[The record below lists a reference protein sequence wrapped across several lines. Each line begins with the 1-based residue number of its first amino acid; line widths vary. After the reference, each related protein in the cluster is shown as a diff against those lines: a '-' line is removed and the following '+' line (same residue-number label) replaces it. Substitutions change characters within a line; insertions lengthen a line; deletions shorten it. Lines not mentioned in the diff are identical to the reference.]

1 MARKVSQVPTTVKGF
16 SDYFDTGADVSAI
29 LQVLGYAHQTE
40 RLTLPR
46 YRGALPF
53 VAELERKIEIGS
65 GRFTLTSESAKQQL
79 FIAPL
84 LLELIALFAFTVH
97 IEEPIDVSPALR
109 GSLDYLLDGGDTGN
123 LVVIEAKLGD
133 MYRGFKQLSAE
144 LAALDQWTDSTSSLL
159 FGAVSIGNVWQF
171 AVLDRAAKIV
181 TQDVALFKIPGDL
194 EDLTRVIVGILR
206 GTDGDGS
213 AV

>member
-1 MARKVSQVPTTVKGF
+1 MARKVSAVPIVVTGF
-16 SDYFDTGADVSAI
+16 SDYYDTGADVAAI
-29 LQVLGYAHQTE
+29 LRQLGYVHRTA

-46 YRGALPF
+46 YRSALPF

-79 FIAPL
+79 YIAPL
-84 LLELIALFAFTVH
+84 MLELISRFAFTVH

-123 LVVIEAKLGD
+123 LVVIEARLGD

-144 LAALDQWTDSTSSLL
+144 LVALDQWTDSEATELY
-159 FGAVSIGNVWQF
+159 GAVTVGEIWRFV
-171 AVLDRAAKIV
+171 VLDRAAKTV
-181 TQDVALFKIPGDL
+181 TQDALLFKIPGDL
-194 EDLTRVIVGILR
+194 EDLTRVIVGILH
-206 GTDGDGS
+206 GTGE
-213 AV
+213 